1 MKKLN
6 YNIEDFNIICN
17 YKFYKQ
23 LHTIYV
29 DILFGEDWDVFDLLQ
44 FAMFDNDF

>member
-6 YNIEDFNIICN
+6 YNIEDFNLICN
-17 YKFYKQ
+17 YTFPIN
-23 LHTIYV
+23 IYV
-29 DILFGEDWDVFDLLQ
+29 DILFGSDWNVFDLLQ